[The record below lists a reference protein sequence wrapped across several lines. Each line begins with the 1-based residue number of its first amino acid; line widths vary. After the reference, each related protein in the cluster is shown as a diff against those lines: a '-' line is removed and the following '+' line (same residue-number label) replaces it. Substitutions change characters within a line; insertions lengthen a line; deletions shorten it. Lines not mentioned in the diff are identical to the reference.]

1 MQEEVINTEIAQT
14 QETEPVNDNIE
25 DGTQINYEELIR
37 EDVLALTN
45 EFPELANIKNI
56 TELENPIRYA
66 ALRDLGLSPAEAYLA
81 TTKKRRSAD
90 TRSHLYSSVPG
101 ASSLPKGS
109 MTDSELFMAREL
121 FPDIPDSEIRKLYK
135 TVTK

>member
-1 MQEEVINTEIAQT
+1 MQEEVITTEIAS
-14 QETEPVNDNIE
+14 EESCEPDVAEVSSSE
-25 DGTQINYEELIR
+25 DVNYEALVEQDVAELSR
-37 EDVLALTN
+37 
-45 EFPELANIKNI
+45 EFPELEGIKNI

-81 TTKKRRSAD
+81 TTKKRRIPD

-101 ASSLPKGS
+101 ASALPKGS
-109 MTDSELFMAREL
+109 MSDGELSMAREL
-121 FPDIPDSEIRKLYK
+121 FPDISDSEIRKLYK

>member
-1 MQEEVINTEIAQT
+1 MQEEVIDTEIA
-14 QETEPVNDNIE
+14 EIPSPEPVSDNSD
-25 DGTQINYEELIR
+25 DGTQINYEELVR
-37 EDVLALTN
+37 EDVLALTK
-45 EFPELANIKNI
+45 EFPELASIKNI

-81 TTKKRRSAD
+81 TTKKRRSVD

-109 MTDSELFMAREL
+109 MSDGELLMAREL
-121 FPDIPDSEIRKLYK
+121 FPDITDSEIRKLYK